1 MNYNKRLIKWYK
13 RIGFVEEG
21 REREGCW
28 WSGGWYDI
36 VTFSMLEDEWT
47 ALKRNGAKKR
57 DAETEGGRGMESM
70 EETVAGGMESMDIK

>member
-28 WSGGWYDI
+28 SSGGWHDI
-36 VTFSMLEDEWT
+36 VTFSMLEDDWK
-47 ALKRNGAKKR
+47 ALKNRAKKR